1 MAQMMKMVLVSAL
14 MVLLATS
21 ALAKHEEISVG
32 PYNISFD
39 LNTTRN
45 YSVTLHP
52 ESLENNSSSY
62 MFDIIFDND
71 TKAAVGITKYN
82 SWHYA
87 DFPCELWQRSYL
99 KNDPKVLNF
108 SISHPLIDGN
118 KGQVISAIAPRIKD
132 NKTVNGTVVE
142 VWLDSKKIEG
152 YDFLAGKTKVE
163 MILLLPENLTRDLL
177 TTFHAEPNENIKLET
192 KAAADRSPQIS
203 VRTQTNADPTGMVII
218 PQVISNGPSY
228 VVVFDE
234 SGNVLG
240 YKDVADGANTDVLVE
255 LNQTPKSQWLYAT
268 LNEGGAVQTEYW
280 NYPFTPDAV
289 VRSNMFFDSRVGN
302 IAGTSENVASVP
314 PKGSSSNTYQNWL
327 DTEKST
333 SRMDPFYDR
342 DRCTKNMVANGY
354 PPATASFYCD

>member
-1 MAQMMKMVLVSAL
+1 MKMLFVSVL

-21 ALAKHEEISVG
+21 ALAKHEEISAG

-45 YSVTLHP
+45 YSVALHP

-118 KGQVISAIAPRIKD
+118 RGQVISAIAPRIKD

-177 TTFHAEPNENIKLET
+177 MTFHVEPNENIKLET
-192 KAAADRSPQIS
+192 KGANQSPQIIA
-203 VRTQTNADPTGMVII
+203 RTQTNADPAGMVII

-240 YKDVADGANTDVLVE
+240 YKDVAGGVNTDVQVE
-255 LNQTPKSQWLYAT
+255 LNQTPMSQWFYAT
-268 LNEGGAVQTEYW
+268 LNKGGAIQTEYW

-289 VRSNMFFDSRVGN
+289 ARSNMFFDSRSKS
-302 IAGTSENVASVP
+302 AGTPSENVAIMP

-327 DTEKST
+327 DTERST
-333 SRMDPFYDR
+333 SRMDPYYDR

-354 PPATASFYCD
+354 PLATASFYCD

>member
-1 MAQMMKMVLVSAL
+1 
-14 MVLLATS
+14 
-21 ALAKHEEISVG
+21 
-32 PYNISFD
+32 
-39 LNTTRN
+39 
-45 YSVTLHP
+45 
-52 ESLENNSSSY
+52 
-62 MFDIIFDND
+62 MFDIILDND
-71 TKAAVGITKYN
+71 TKATVGITEYN

-87 DFPCELWQRSYL
+87 DFPCEFWQRMYL

-118 KGQVISAIAPRIKD
+118 KGQVIWSLMPRIRD

-142 VWLDSKKIEG
+142 AWLDSKKVED

-163 MILLLPENLTRDLL
+163 MLLLLPENLTRDLL
-177 TTFHAEPNENIKLET
+177 TTFDVEPNENIKLET
-192 KAAADRSPQIS
+192 KAAADQSPQIS
-203 VRTQTNADPTGMVII
+203 VRTQTNADPAGMVVI

-240 YKDVADGANTDVLVE
+240 YKDVADGVDTGVQVK
-255 LNQTPKSQWLYAT
+255 LNQTPTTQWLYAT

-289 VRSNMFFDSRVGN
+289 IRSNVFFDSRVGN
-302 IAGTSENVASVP
+302 IAGTPQENVASAP

-327 DTEKST
+327 DTERST
-333 SRMDPFYDR
+333 SRMDPNYDR
-342 DRCTKNMVANGY
+342 DQCTKNMVANGY